1 MILIFKIFV
10 ALFASAG
17 FMLALYIH
25 RTKKN
30 AAPLVCPLEGNCEQ
44 VVHSDYSKLIGI
56 PVELLGLLYYAIIVI
71 LYFCFAFFPIILPA
85 FASYAV
91 LGLTITAFLFS
102 VYLTAI
108 QALVLKQWCTWCL
121 FSAGICTII
130 FILAFLIANTKAA
143 DLLSSLI

>member
-1 MILIFKIFV
+1 MILILKIFV
-10 ALFASAG
+10 ALFAGTG
-17 FMLALYIH
+17 FMLALYIY
-25 RTKKN
+25 RTKRN
-30 AAPLVCPLEGNCEQ
+30 ATPLVCPLEGNCEQ
-44 VVHSDYSKLIGI
+44 VVHSDYSKLLGI
-56 PVELLGLLYYAIIVI
+56 PVEILGLLYYGIMVV
-71 LYFCFAFFPIILPA
+71 LYVCFAFFPLVLPI

-130 FILAFLIANTKAA
+130 FILAFLIANAKAVE
-143 DLLSSLI
+143 LLSSLL